1 MLIKAIDI
9 AVKCHSGQLDKAG
22 ELYILHPMRMM
33 MKMKTEEEK
42 ITAVLHDVV
51 EDSDV
56 TINDL
61 RKEGFSERILK
72 AVDALTKRD
81 GESYKKSIERVKKN
95 PLAIKVKVA
104 DFEDNMD
111 ISRLKRITENDRKR
125 LNRYLRYYKEV
136 KFLLSYTRYE
146 PAVRS

>member
-1 MLIKAIDI
+1 VLIKAIEI
-9 AVKCHSGQLDKAG
+9 ATKCHSGQLDKAG

-33 MKMKTEEEK
+33 MKMDTEEEK

-51 EDSDV
+51 EDSEV

-61 RKEGFSERILK
+61 RKEGFSERILR
-72 AVDALTKRD
+72 AVDAMTKRE

-111 ISRLKRITENDRKR
+111 ISRLKRVTEKDRQR
-125 LNRYLRYYKEV
+125 FNRYLKYYREIKQLANS
-136 KFLLSYTRYE
+136 KTLKQ
-146 PAVRS
+146 